1 MLMNA
6 LLEVE
11 FNKNKQRPIAT
22 NHCHWLDQMC
32 FQSDWPFVITRQNLL
47 LISLSK
53 PAIFTKTLE
62 CAASKTAISHFNGY
76 KCNCKMQSQ
85 NF

>member
-1 MLMNA
+1 MIAIVHSIYSQSVHAPARDAGLMDNDAERYCTMLIMNA

-32 FQSDWPFVITRQNLL
+32 FQSDWPFVMTSN
-47 LISLSK
+47 
-53 PAIFTKTLE
+53 IF
-62 CAASKTAISHFNGY
+62 
-76 KCNCKMQSQ
+76 
-85 NF
+85 

>member
-1 MLMNA
+1 MLIMNA

-32 FQSDWPFVITRQNLL
+32 FQSDWPFCHDF
-47 LISLSK
+47 K
-53 PAIFTKTLE
+53 
-62 CAASKTAISHFNGY
+62 HFL
-76 KCNCKMQSQ
+76 KCILKVFVSVNIE
-85 NF
+85 FY